1 MKKYIASAAVI
12 ATALVGHFEGRNLVA
27 YLDPV
32 SIPTICYGHTEGVRM
47 GQVLT
52 AKQCDD
58 LLAADLG
65 KALLVVN
72 KAVKV
77 PMPETR
83 RAAMASFVFNV
94 GEGNFLK
101 STMLKKLNAGDVLG
115 ACNELTKWNKA
126 KGVILRGLTKRRE
139 AERKLCLQGVSMGI
153 APGAQPGHTEHGM

>member
-32 SIPTICYGHTEGVRM
+32 SIPTICYGHTEGVHM

-65 KALLVVN
+65 KAFLVVK

-77 PMPETR
+77 PMPEPR
-83 RAAMASFVFNV
+83 RAAMASFVFNA

-101 STMLKKLNAGDVLG
+101 STMLKKLNAGDTLG
-115 ACNELTKWNKA
+115 ACMELPKWVYA
-126 KGVILRGLTKRRE
+126 KGRKLSGLVRRRE
-139 AERKLCLQGVSMGI
+139 AERQLCMEGL
-153 APGAQPGHTEHGM
+153 